1 MKKCPKGVI
10 CVENITL
17 IILFI
22 ITLIIVYLFYIQY
35 NNNNNTNKHSA
46 NNIIVDVNTTGMG
59 SEMGPDVLLN
69 PYTPP
74 LRNDRYPNSIPSY
87 GIPSYGMGVSLPP
100 PPQYGIR
107 PGFVPVNVST
117 NIGAVDTSYRQVGI
131 LTPLNSLDDTLT
143 NKILPLMGRPLF
155 TNRDKWQFYTTTKN
169 NIKLPVSRN
178 GQSGTSEYGCDNIY
192 DGDTIHVKGYNS
204 AFKAT
209 VYDND
214 TIRYIPSV

>member
-35 NNNNNTNKHSA
+35 NNNNNNNNNHKHSA
-46 NNIIVDVNTTGMG
+46 NNIVVDVNTGMG
-59 SEMGPDVLLN
+59 EMGPDVLLN

-74 LRNDRYPNSIPSY
+74 LRNDRYLNSI
-87 GIPSYGMGVSLPP
+87 
-100 PPQYGIR
+100 PQYGIR

-117 NIGAVDTSYRQVGI
+117 NIGAVDTNYRQVGI

-178 GQSGTSEYGCDNIY
+178 GKSGTSEYGCDNIY

-204 AFKAT
+204 PFKAT

>member
-22 ITLIIVYLFYIQY
+22 ITLIIVYLFYVQY
-35 NNNNNTNKHSA
+35 NNNTNKHSA
-46 NNIIVDVNTTGMG
+46 NNIIVDVNTGMG
-59 SEMGPDVLLN
+59 GEMGPDVLLN

-74 LRNDRYPNSIPSY
+74 LRNDRYLNSIPQY
-87 GIPSYGMGVSLPP
+87 NIPQYNIPQYNI
-100 PPQYGIR
+100 PQYGIR
-107 PGFVPVNVST
+107 PGFVPLNVST
-117 NIGAVDTSYRQVGI
+117 NIGAVDTNYRQVGI

-178 GQSGTSEYGCDNIY
+178 GKSGTSEYGCDNIY

>member
-22 ITLIIVYLFYIQY
+22 ITLIIVYLFYMQY
-35 NNNNNTNKHSA
+35 NNNNNHKHSA
-46 NNIIVDVNTTGMG
+46 NNIVVDVNTGIG
-59 SEMGPDVLLN
+59 GEMGPDVLLN

-74 LRNDRYPNSIPSY
+74 LRNDRYLNSIPQYNISQY
-87 GIPSYGMGVSLPP
+87 GISQI

-107 PGFVPVNVST
+107 PGFVPLNVST

-178 GQSGTSEYGCDNIY
+178 GKSGTSEYGCDNIY

>member
-1 MKKCPKGVI
+1 
-10 CVENITL
+10 
-17 IILFI
+17 
-22 ITLIIVYLFYIQY
+22 
-35 NNNNNTNKHSA
+35 
-46 NNIIVDVNTTGMG
+46 MG
-59 SEMGPDVLLN
+59 GEMGPDVLLN

-74 LRNDRYPNSIPSY
+74 LRNDRYLNSIPQYNISQY
-87 GIPSYGMGVSLPP
+87 GI

-107 PGFVPVNVST
+107 PGFVPLNVST

-178 GQSGTSEYGCDNIY
+178 GKSGTSEYGCDNIY

>member
-22 ITLIIVYLFYIQY
+22 ITLIIVYLFYMQY
-35 NNNNNTNKHSA
+35 NNNNNHKHSA
-46 NNIIVDVNTTGMG
+46 NNIVVDVNTGIG
-59 SEMGPDVLLN
+59 GEMGPDVLLN

-74 LRNDRYPNSIPSY
+74 LRNDRYLNSIPQY
-87 GIPSYGMGVSLPP
+87 GIHPQYGI

-107 PGFVPVNVST
+107 PGFVPLNVST

-178 GQSGTSEYGCDNIY
+178 GKSGTSEYGCDNIY

>member
-22 ITLIIVYLFYIQY
+22 ITLIIVYLFYMQY
-35 NNNNNTNKHSA
+35 NNNNNNNNDNNHKHSA
-46 NNIIVDVNTTGMG
+46 NNIVVDVNTGM
-59 SEMGPDVLLN
+59 EMGPDVLLN

-74 LRNDRYPNSIPSY
+74 LRNDRYLNSIPQYGTGY
-87 GIPSYGMGVSLPP
+87 GIPP

-117 NIGAVDTSYRQVGI
+117 NIGAVDTNYRQVGI

-178 GQSGTSEYGCDNIY
+178 GKSGTSEYGCDNIY